1 AMLTQRDLAA
11 RVGYH
16 YSYISRI
23 EKNQHLPGIAT
34 LMGRFIPALEIQ
46 SEPEWLE
53 RLLGLASGIPKKS
66 SVSADA
72 AAKPTVNE
80 EKVYRPPVSLTSL
93 LGREKESEQIIESL
107 QREDIRILTLI
118 GPPGVGKT
126 RLSLYVAEK
135 LAGHFVNGAIFV
147 NLAPIS
153 LDTIVLTTLGA
164 ALDVHASSDTSIQ
177 MVLETFLQKK
187 NLLIVMDN
195 FEQVL
200 QAA

>member
-1 AMLTQRDLAA
+1 MVTHALRFAIVLSVKSYKHFCKAVEDKSTTTIEITPISSKNSPKPFPERRMPDLQYNLNLPKRGSLPPEEIKTLGELICFLRERAMLTQRDLAA

-53 RLLGLASGIPKKS
+53 RLLELASGIPKKP

-93 LGREKESEQIIESL
+93 LG
-107 QREDIRILTLI
+107 
-118 GPPGVGKT
+118 
-126 RLSLYVAEK
+126 
-135 LAGHFVNGAIFV
+135 
-147 NLAPIS
+147 
-153 LDTIVLTTLGA
+153 
-164 ALDVHASSDTSIQ
+164 
-177 MVLETFLQKK
+177 
-187 NLLIVMDN
+187 
-195 FEQVL
+195 
-200 QAA
+200 